1 MALVVLILKVYVGAV
16 IALTCLY
23 LARQFVFSVS
33 RLVGVQKVSY
43 QDIIDSDLPRVT
55 VLVPMHNEELVAKN
69 ILDKMLAVDYP
80 RDRLEV
86 IPINDHSE
94 DGTKDILK
102 IYAERFPFIR
112 PLNRDT
118 GRRGKPAAINEA
130 LSRASGEVIIVF
142 DADYMPPKGIIRDIA
157 VSFKD
162 PEVGAVMGRVIPENV
177 GTNLLTRLLDLER
190 SGGYQVDQQARY
202 NLGLMP
208 QYGGTVGGFRR
219 AYCAPGGQ
227 ECFNPNILTEDTEL
241 TVKLFVSGRKV
252 AYANRVEC
260 YEEAPEDW
268 KVRGRQIRRWARG
281 HSQVMFKY
289 LGAVLKAKRLSWKEK
304 LDGALLLF
312 IYAMP
317 PLFLGSVAAL
327 TMLFFMGEPAY
338 AVALPFFF
346 ATLAFNSFGNF
357 STFFQIGTA
366 AFLDGSTYRV
376 RLLPFIVLEV
386 FFNAIY
392 ISDGFFDA
400 LWDLAA
406 KRRTEWQKT
415 LRYRQRV

>member
-1 MALVVLILKVYVGAV
+1 MALVVLTLKAYVIVV
-16 IALTCLY
+16 IALTCAY
-23 LARQFVFSVS
+23 LLRQFIFSIS
-33 RLVGVQKVSY
+33 RLVWVQKVSY
-43 QDIIDSDLPRVT
+43 QDIIDSDLPSVT
-55 VLVPMHNEELVAKN
+55 VLVPMHNEERVASN
-69 ILDKMLAVDYP
+69 ILDRMLETEYP

-94 DGTKDILK
+94 DDTRHILD
-102 IYAERFPFIR
+102 IYAKRYPFIK

-118 GRRGKPAAINEA
+118 GRRGKPAAINDA
-130 LSRASGEVIIVF
+130 LRRSSGEVIIVF

-157 VSFKD
+157 VAFKD
-162 PEVGAVMGRVIPENV
+162 PEIGAVMGRVIPENAGV
-177 GTNLLTRLLDLER
+177 NLLTRLLDLER

-219 AYCAPGGQ
+219 AYCVPKGG

-241 TVKLFVSGRKV
+241 TVKLFISGRKV

-260 YEEAPEDW
+260 YEEVPEDW
-268 KVRGRQIRRWARG
+268 TVRGRQIRRWARG

-289 LGAVLKAKRLSWKEK
+289 MLPLLRASKLSWKEK

-317 PLFLGSVAAL
+317 PLFLGSVASL
-327 TMLFFMGEPAY
+327 TALFFIGEPAY

-346 ATLAFNSFGNF
+346 ATVAFNSFGNF

-366 AFLDGSTYRV
+366 VFLDGSTYRV
-376 RLLPFIVLEV
+376 RLLPFIILDV
-386 FFNAIY
+386 FFNAVY
-392 ISDGFFDA
+392 ISDGFLDA
-400 LWDLAA
+400 LLDQLAGR
-406 KRRTEWQKT
+406 KTEWQKT
-415 LRYRQRV
+415 LRYRRTP